1 MKRFRNNRIEL
12 LLIFPIQNMNLPQ
25 FFDLV
30 KKSVNAWI
38 DDYAPSMGAAISYY
52 TVFSIA
58 PLLIIV
64 VAVAG
69 LVWGREAVQGE
80 LAGQLASLMGKDG
93 AAGVQALVESA
104 NQPAKGIIA
113 TVISIAMLVIG
124 ATTVFAELQSSL
136 DRIWKVTATKN
147 STGILGT
154 LRARLL
160 SLGFVLGL
168 GFLLAVSLVISA
180 AVAAFGGWAE
190 GQLPG
195 WTTVLQ
201 VINTGVSF
209 SLAMVLFGMIFK
221 LMPQARVAWRDVWIG
236 AFVTGLLFEVGKAMI
251 GLYLGKSTFTS
262 SYAAAGSL
270 VVLLVWVYY
279 SAQIFL
285 LGAEFTWVYAN
296 AYGSRAKEGRP
307 VAVTAAERLAT
318 QTPAQV
324 AAMPPSQSVP
334 NPKLTAARMEQRA
347 AHPFGPSRHNPS
359 FKQKVAQY
367 AALKTLEM
375 IVLKIDQRQAEKARV
390 KRLGLPTKK

>member
-1 MKRFRNNRIEL
+1 
-12 LLIFPIQNMNLPQ
+12 MNFKN

-80 LAGQLASLMGKDG
+80 LAGQLSSLMGEDG

-104 NQPAKGIIA
+104 NQPAKGIFA
-113 TVISIAMLVIG
+113 TVISIVMLVIG
-124 ATTVFAELQSSL
+124 ATTVFAELQSAL
-136 DRIWKVTATKN
+136 DRIWKVPTTKN
-147 STGILGT
+147 SSGILAT

-180 AVAAFGGWAE
+180 AVAALGGWAE

-195 WTTVLQ
+195 WAAVLQ
-201 VINTGVSF
+201 VINTVVSF
-209 SLAMVLFGMIFK
+209 GLAMVLFGMIFK
-221 LMPQARVAWRDVWIG
+221 LMPQARIAWRDVWIG
-236 AFVTGLLFEVGKAMI
+236 AFVTAFLFEVGKFMI
-251 GLYLGKSTFTS
+251 GLYLGKSSLTS

-296 AYGSRAKEGRP
+296 AHGSRAKEGQP
-307 VAVTAAERLAT
+307 MADTAAGRLAT
-318 QTPAQV
+318 QTPTV
-324 AAMPPSQSVP
+324 AASMPPSQSVP
-334 NPKLTAARMEQRA
+334 NPKATADRMLERA
-347 AHPFGPSRHNPS
+347 SRPFVPPRPRPRPSL
-359 FKQKVAQY
+359 KQQAAEY
-367 AALKTLEM
+367 AALKTLEF
-375 IVLKIDQRQAEKARV
+375 IVRKIDQRMAEKARA
-390 KRLGLPTKK
+390 KRMPAPRK